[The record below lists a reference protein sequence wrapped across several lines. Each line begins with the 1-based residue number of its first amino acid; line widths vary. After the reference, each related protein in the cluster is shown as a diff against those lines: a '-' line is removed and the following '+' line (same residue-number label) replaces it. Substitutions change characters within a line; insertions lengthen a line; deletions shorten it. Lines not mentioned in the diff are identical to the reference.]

1 MADWAVFFENKVLD
15 CGIIWRSLGRL
26 LRSWWCDKFD
36 GWGAKLPASRERWSV
51 LHLRNRG
58 IWRPL
63 RLPNLTE
70 PSSHQRWSLEM
81 RRWQPT
87 LTPFTHS
94 QPHAC
99 VHDRN
104 HDSDHNHHQHN
115 DACSHDV
122 KWKSA
127 SSCHLTTNWW
137 RISTVG
143 LACRVKLLGRPWSC
157 QFARCQS
164 FDWHIQCWRMS
175 TEVRN
180 ESTLRSCSDCSTR
193 GYAQEALLPP
203 HESSDIRVPQ
213 LCRLRCLGNPKDT
226 INCNNNFRS
235 NNHDSDH
242 NHHQHNDACSHD
254 VKWKSA
260 SSCHLTTNW
269 WRISTVGLACRDKL
283 LGRPWSCQ
291 FARCQ
296 SFDWHIQCWRMSTEV
311 RNESTLRSCSDCS
324 ARGYAQE
331 ALLPSHESSDIRVP
345 QPCRLRCLGNPKDTI
360 NCNNNFRSNNH
371 DHDHNHYQHNDAC
384 SHNHNGYN
392 NDKRK
397 LHFPRCGSVSLEM
410 YLVCGKL
417 FIFLVFCHTS
427 HLFASSWGDFE
438 PIDGG
443 VDRACRGA
451 SSTDNNPSHY
461 VVQNGIADLDGCK
474 AICIIDAL
482 CQGRSV
488 QKAQLFQGSTQT
500 QDIAYNDIWGRMH
513 IWLHEIE
520 IKGNNYNTIYSN
532 KIKHNVIYLILYLIF

>member
-143 LACRVKLLGRPWSC
+143 LACR
-157 QFARCQS
+157 
-164 FDWHIQCWRMS
+164 
-175 TEVRN
+175 
-180 ESTLRSCSDCSTR
+180 
-193 GYAQEALLPP
+193 
-203 HESSDIRVPQ
+203 
-213 LCRLRCLGNPKDT
+213 
-226 INCNNNFRS
+226 
-235 NNHDSDH
+235 
-242 NHHQHNDACSHD
+242 
-254 VKWKSA
+254 
-260 SSCHLTTNW
+260 
-269 WRISTVGLACRDKL
+269 DKL

-345 QPCRLRCLGNPKDTI
+345 QLCRLRCLGNPKDTI

-488 QKAQLFQGSTQT
+488 QKAQLYQGSTQT